1 MKLSFKCAQFFILAL
16 LVFLTSDPIFA
27 QKKGGSS
34 SQSKERIRFLTS
46 QNQIAEDSPEIYISN
61 FDTESVTTYEE
72 INRRTNSIY
81 YVSGWLNDFTIGI
94 SETKIKENFSYE
106 ENAQKYDIYQDIKV
120 SFFEV
125 SILFGETFTAQPGF
139 GYSDIH
145 GQFEGKQRE
154 YTNNSGT
161 KQLNYETNLRGEGY
175 SYFINLGINLWNFEI
190 LAGYRKEVI
199 SFDRY
204 EKRLNSIADNERV
217 FKISGYNM
225 IGLGFTF

>member
-1 MKLSFKCAQFFILAL
+1 GK
-16 LVFLTSDPIFA
+16 
-27 QKKGGSS
+27 
-34 SQSKERIRFLTS
+34 
-46 QNQIAEDSPEIYISN
+46 
-61 FDTESVTTYEE
+61 
-72 INRRTNSIY
+72 
-81 YVSGWLNDFTIGI
+81 
-94 SETKIKENFSYE
+94 
-106 ENAQKYDIYQDIKV
+106 
-120 SFFEV
+120 
-125 SILFGETFTAQPGF
+125 
-139 GYSDIH
+139 
-145 GQFEGKQRE
+145 FEGKQRE